1 MKYIYLLLIF
11 LFLLSCASNK
21 ENNKVKVFT
30 PFGNIEEVNDS
41 LSQIAPTERPSYY
54 YNDEL
59 AKYPY
64 LREVKHKKE
73 NYNVFPS
80 SKVATNELSLSMVDE
95 EWRKYLTSN
104 IESITF
110 ISKDK
115 GFITFSHSFANEF
128 AKKFN
133 LNIKSESGGTN
144 IYEFTL
150 NPEKGFE
157 FETLSSLEAL
167 NTSFWDSHP
176 FAADTVLT
184 NGERV
189 TLLLWA
195 SDRDRPY
202 SKAIDKDGKVKSTG
216 GTDLFY
222 AFRTGEKW
230 SAVKKFD
237 KINNVSNQA
246 SPFVYCLC
254 GEESTLFYSSNEEGG
269 ESEFDIFYTQIKID
283 YEKQNIN
290 VLNKG
295 KRFLKFGA
303 DSLSP
308 VDSLSQYEL
317 INSKYDERFPYIPYP
332 YSNDLKLY
340 FSSNR
345 FSSKSKINDTTALE
359 AKGNYDIYA
368 LPISNEEFPCAPP
381 KFRITYN
388 LTVLNSANPTEE
400 IPNLVFDIDNKAI
413 QISQKGNKLVYEL
426 EADKEYKVY
435 SGSDF
440 SDDSY
445 DCMNLEGGV
454 LAGFTAPKID
464 DTNIEYEQVTST
476 QLTKLPIDNKKLIVG
491 KTESKIE
498 EDTISF
504 NGLELISKNVITSTI
519 LAIDEK
525 NNTYSVQET
534 DSRMKAKPTSLNL
547 LLGQTF
553 NINENVNII
562 KGPEIPSL
570 LTMKQ
575 QLSTKGINENTTI
588 YDTVY
593 IAPVMKEPYDINLK
607 VYVID
612 KCTGKQVQEP
622 IAEIVNSKGERSS
635 QKVGKNGYMN
645 FKLNCGET
653 YQIFGGSN
661 IKTMFG
667 EDYDF
672 PKSQTFKYF
681 SAADYRIPA
690 EGARVE
696 SEKTKYGGL
705 NTNEINSN
713 AMLVDTVYL
722 VSTPDILYTVEIK
735 NAKRPSEK
743 IKDPVLLI
751 RNVTTGKDLKLET
764 NKFSFYPNP
773 NHQYRVFGGSNYD
786 GMECEDNKSYIE
798 RGYYAPKYENGV
810 YKLDIDYDKID
821 LTNYTKVKGAM
832 VGSLFSNT
840 SNFTII
846 GNEECK
852 SKIINDLVYLIPE
865 EYIKPPCSV
874 EFVNFEGYHR
884 NVPYFQTG
892 FWEVNT
898 AENVENHIKRLE
910 DGFDITDEK
919 ITRNRSDYKVSGELV
934 LYPIIQ
940 NDGFSYSIANARWIE
955 LHPNNYYWGWRPD
968 LYLGA
973 SKERVGKREKRKLE
987 YKKYANQV
995 SQNLDIMTNSILNDV
1010 LPKFEEIKRLNPEN
1024 TGTKLLIEIKAL
1036 SDKRGVERGWYIG
1049 ENDINYTASY
1059 YDRYAE
1065 RIVSRSINIDSP
1077 EANENNKTVSNK
1089 VNLGL
1094 KNKVL
1099 SDLRAWYGYKEIIQ
1113 RVSNHEN
1120 FKKYADN
1127 NKVLTPENYTK
1138 DLSNY
1143 DIVILANGE
1152 DIDEYIE
1159 AQIKMYD
1166 KTKRK
1171 QSYFAYDQTR
1181 RVEVIISI
1189 VNYQNGKVIKSDCC
1203 DKDAEFTNK

>member
-1 MKYIYLLLIF
+1 MKNIYLFLIF
-11 LFLLSCASNK
+11 LVLISCASNK
-21 ENNKVKVFT
+21 EKNKVEVLS
-30 PFGNIEEVNDS
+30 PYGNLEKVNDS
-41 LSQIAPTERPSYY
+41 LSQIAPTERPNYY

-59 AKYPY
+59 AKYPF
-64 LREVKHKKE
+64 LREVTQDKKE
-73 NYNVFPS
+73 FNVFPS
-80 SKVATNELSLSMVDE
+80 AKVATEELSLSMVDDA
-95 EWRKYLTSN
+95 WRKYLTSH

-115 GFITFSHSFANEF
+115 GFITFSHSFDPNF

-133 LNIKSESGGTN
+133 LNIRSESGGTN

-176 FAADTVLT
+176 FAADTLLP
-184 NGERV
+184 NGDRV

-202 SKAIDKDGKVKSTG
+202 SKAIGKDGKVKSTG

-222 AFRTGEKW
+222 AFRVGEKW

-237 KINNVSNQA
+237 KINNTSNQA

-254 GEESTLFYSSNEEGG
+254 GEESTLFYSSNEDG
-269 ESEFDIFYTQIKID
+269 SDNEFDIFYSKIKID
-283 YEKQNIN
+283 YEKQKID
-290 VLNKG
+290 VLSNG
-295 KRFLKFGA
+295 KRFAKFGK

-308 VDSLSQYEL
+308 EDSLIQYEL
-317 INSKYDERFPYIPYP
+317 INSKFDERFPYIPYP
-332 YSNDLKLY
+332 YTNELKLY

-345 FSSKSKINDTTALE
+345 FSSKYKINDTTALK
-359 AKGNYDIYA
+359 AKGSYDIYA
-368 LPISNEEFPCAPP
+368 IPLSSEEFPCAPP
-381 KFRITYN
+381 KFTIKYH
-388 LTVLNSANPTEE
+388 LTVLNSAEPSQE
-400 IPNLVFDIDNKAI
+400 IPDLVFDIDNQAT
-413 QISQKGNKLVYEL
+413 QISKKRNKLVYEL
-426 EADKEYKVY
+426 EPDKDYKVY
-435 SGSDF
+435 SGSNF

-445 DCMNLEGGV
+445 DCLSLEGGI

-464 DTNIEYEQVTST
+464 ESLVEYEQVTTTDLSR
-476 QLTKLPIDNKKLIVG
+476 LPLGDKKLIVG

-498 EDTISF
+498 EDTVRL

-519 LAIDEK
+519 LSIDEK
-525 NNTYSVQET
+525 NKIYSVQET
-534 DSRMKAKPTSLNL
+534 KSKLQAKPASLSL

-553 NINENVNII
+553 NINDNVTVI
-562 KGPEIPSL
+562 KGAEIPSV
-570 LTMKQ
+570 LTMQEK
-575 QLSTKGINENTTI
+575 LTTKGIDKNTDI

-593 IAPVMKEPYDINLK
+593 LAPVMKEAYDINLK
-607 VYVID
+607 VYVLD
-612 KCTGKQVQEP
+612 KCTGKPVQDP
-622 IAEIVNSKGERSS
+622 IAEIVSSKGEKSL
-635 QKVGKNGYMN
+635 QKMNKNGYIE

-661 IKTMFG
+661 YKSVMGDDF
-667 EDYDF
+667 DF
-672 PKSQTFKYF
+672 PRKQKLSYF
-681 SAADYRIPA
+681 SAEDYKILVD
-690 EGARVE
+690 GANIE

-713 AMLVDTVYL
+713 TLLVDTVYL
-722 VSTPDILYTVEIK
+722 ASTPDILYSVEIK
-735 NAKRPSEK
+735 NAKRLNEK
-743 IKDPVLLI
+743 IKEPVILLKNI
-751 RNVTTGKDLKLET
+751 TTGKDLKIEAS
-764 NKFSFYPNP
+764 KFSFYPNP
-773 NHQYRVFGGSNYD
+773 NHQYRIFGGSNYD

-810 YKLDIDYDKID
+810 FKLDIDYTKID
-821 LTNYTKVKGAM
+821 LNDYTKVKGAM
-832 VGSLFSNT
+832 VGSLFSNLA
-840 SNFTII
+840 NFSIV

-865 EYIKPPCSV
+865 EYIKPPCSI

-898 AENVENHIKRLE
+898 VEKVENHIKRLE
-910 DGFDITDEK
+910 EGFEIQSEK
-919 ITRNRSDYKVSGELV
+919 IIRNRSDYKVSGELV
-934 LYPIIQ
+934 LYPIKL
-940 NDGFSYSIANARWIE
+940 NDGFEYSIADARWIE

-968 LYLGA
+968 LYMGA
-973 SKERVGKREKRKLE
+973 TKERIEKRSKRINE
-987 YKKYANQV
+987 YKEYATQV
-995 SQNLDIMTNSILNDV
+995 SQNLDIMAKSILNDV
-1010 LPKFEEIKRLNPEN
+1010 LPKFEEVKKLNPES

-1049 ENDINYTASY
+1049 ENDVKYSASY

-1065 RIVSRSINIDSP
+1065 TIVARSININAP
-1077 EANENNKTVSNK
+1077 KVNENDKSVTDK

-1099 SDLRAWYGYKEIIQ
+1099 SDLRAWYGYKEIMERISTEQ
-1113 RVSNHEN
+1113 N
-1120 FKKYADN
+1120 FKKYLDN
-1127 NKVLTPENYTK
+1127 NKVLTPENYQK
-1138 DLSNY
+1138 DLTNY
-1143 DIVILANGE
+1143 DIVILTNGE
-1152 DIDEYIE
+1152 DVDEYIQ